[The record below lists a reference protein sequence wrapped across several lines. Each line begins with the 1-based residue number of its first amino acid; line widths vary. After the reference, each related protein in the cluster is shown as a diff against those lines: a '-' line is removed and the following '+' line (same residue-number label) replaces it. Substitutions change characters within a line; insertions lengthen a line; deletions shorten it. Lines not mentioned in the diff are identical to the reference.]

1 MIVNAVLSGFFRPI
15 LELGVTLVNAR
26 SIAAARGI
34 EVEET
39 RSERAR
45 NYTSLISVKLRTD
58 GAGRWVEGVVFEKTT
73 PRLVRVDGIA
83 IEAPLA
89 GTMIVMCNDDTP
101 GVIGNIGT
109 ILGRHGVNIANFALG
124 REGDRAVGVVIVDE
138 TSPIQE
144 TVLEELRS
152 VKAIRETRVVRV

>member
-1 MIVNAVLSGFFRPI
+1 MDHGRI
-15 LELGVTLVNAR
+15 LEMGTVDEL
-26 SIAAARGI
+26 IAARFH
-34 EVEET
+34 
-39 RSERAR
+39 ERAVR
-45 NYTSLISVKLRTD
+45 FDRLD
-58 GAGRWVEGVVFEKTT
+58 GVERAE
-73 PRLVRVDGIA
+73 
-83 IEAPLA
+83 
-89 GTMIVMCNDDTP
+89 IVMCNDDTP